1 MQLDKI
7 KNLSILELNKLQ
19 EFAQGMVLIYI
30 ERKEHDDLKRWLIK
44 LDTIN
49 EIIQSK
55 LKFVN
60 N

>member
-19 EFAQGMVLIYI
+19 EFAEGMVIIYT
-30 ERKEHDDLKRWLIK
+30 ESKEQDDLKRWLIK

-49 EIIQSK
+49 GIIQDK
-55 LKFVN
+55 LKFAN